1 MKINL
6 WMGSPQHELYIVK
19 GHSISTAPGTEQT
32 VENRQAHCAKQ

>member
-6 WMGSPQHELYIVK
+6 WMESPQHELYIK